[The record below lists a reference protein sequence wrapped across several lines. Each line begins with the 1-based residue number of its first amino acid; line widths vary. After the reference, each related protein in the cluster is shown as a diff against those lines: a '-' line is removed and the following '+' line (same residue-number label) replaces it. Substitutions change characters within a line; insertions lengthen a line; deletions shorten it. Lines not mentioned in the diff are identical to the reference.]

1 MTPWSI
7 ARSYCTHLC
16 IIVKLH
22 FQVCLATNSFLAN
35 LSSQYMH
42 LVKDRMYCDAA
53 TSPGVRIS
61 SFNERKNCINFQRI
75 SGQATLLELGR
86 GIAAVLAPLMPH
98 LTEEMALC
106 CPALHSPNKR
116 GWHCDQSWLAQDED
130 KFVTLLEALKEEVVR
145 EVAKPAETNVV
156 LEVGEEWKILI
167 ENLVEPEKE
176 IAEVLGVLRV
186 SLTITE
192 EETNVKKMEKGLGFN
207 CLRCRRLLA
216 EEGEELCSRCA
227 AVVAQKN

>member
-1 MTPWSI
+1 M
-7 ARSYCTHLC
+7 
-16 IIVKLH
+16 
-22 FQVCLATNSFLAN
+22 
-35 LSSQYMH
+35 
-42 LVKDRMYCDAA
+42 
-53 TSPGVRIS
+53 
-61 SFNERKNCINFQRI
+61 
-75 SGQATLLELGR
+75 
-86 GIAAVLAPLMPH
+86 
-98 LTEEMALC
+98 
-106 CPALHSPNKR
+106 
-116 GWHCDQSWLAQDED
+116 
-130 KFVTLLEALKEEVVR
+130 TLLEALKEEVVR

-192 EETNVKKMEKGLGFN
+192 EGTNVKKMDKGLGFN

>member
-1 MTPWSI
+1 MHNCKI
-7 ARSYCTHLC
+7 
-16 IIVKLH
+16 
-22 FQVCLATNSFLAN
+22 SFPGLSCN
-35 LSSQYMH
+35 QLVSSQLKLAVH
-42 LVKDRMYCDAA
+42 A
-53 TSPGVRIS
+53 PGQRQDVLRCCY
-61 SFNERKNCINFQRI
+61 FPWGKNFPHSTKGINCVNFQRI

-192 EETNVKKMEKGLGFN
+192 GETNVKKMDKGLGFN

-216 EEGEELCSRCA
+216 EEGEELCSRCS

>member
-1 MTPWSI
+1 M
-7 ARSYCTHLC
+7 
-16 IIVKLH
+16 
-22 FQVCLATNSFLAN
+22 
-35 LSSQYMH
+35 
-42 LVKDRMYCDAA
+42 
-53 TSPGVRIS
+53 
-61 SFNERKNCINFQRI
+61 
-75 SGQATLLELGR
+75 
-86 GIAAVLAPLMPH
+86 
-98 LTEEMALC
+98 
-106 CPALHSPNKR
+106 
-116 GWHCDQSWLAQDED
+116 
-130 KFVTLLEALKEEVVR
+130 TLLEALKEEVVR

-192 EETNVKKMEKGLGFN
+192 EEKTNVKKMDKGLGFN

-216 EEGEELCSRCA
+216 EEGEELCSRCS